1 MVRRRNGPSA
11 RGRSRGARRADDDS
25 LDPADG
31 RKVLRVLVADDSRLI
46 VAGIRRALEDEDEIE
61 VVGEAAN
68 GAEVLPMVGRTDPD
82 VVLLDI
88 RMPKMDGW
96 MVLEQLRARYPRVK
110 VVMLS
115 VLSDQEHIAMALA
128 HGASGYIVKTINPR
142 DLPSALRQAVEGSVY
157 HAIGFPEVTEESEAR
172 AAGLTEREVAILKA
186 VARGLSNQAIGKELW
201 VTEQTVKF
209 HLTNI
214 YRKLGVANRTEAAR
228 YAYMHHLASVDSES
242 SPESEE

>member
-25 LDPADG
+25 LDPDG

>member
-1 MVRRRNGPSA
+1 MVRRRNGLSA

-25 LDPADG
+25 LDPDG

>member
-1 MVRRRNGPSA
+1 MVRRRNGLSA

-25 LDPADG
+25 LDPDG

-228 YAYMHHLASVDSES
+228 HAYQHGLVES
-242 SPESEE
+242 PVYEVV